1 MKADL
6 HTHTTSSD
14 GLYSPEELVAL
25 AAHHRITL
33 LAITDHDTFDGAEQ
47 IMAAKL
53 MAAKKNAAKPPM
65 QMLMGVELSLRDMH
79 GLHLLGYG
87 RNMDTPLHRKVKE
100 LAEMR
105 VSRAERM
112 VQKLA
117 SLGYPLSMEWISA
130 EVHGSIGRPHIA
142 RAMVEAGYVADVAEA
157 FDRFI
162 GDGGPAYVGGERLSM
177 AEALPLMHESGFVP
191 VIAHPMELEKPDAA
205 IRYLL
210 GQWQEQGLMGVEVYH
225 PSAGRNMAQLDR
237 MARRMGFLITGG
249 SDFHGDSGRHGMLG
263 CTAAMWTN
271 AEKDVERLMEAME

>member
-33 LAITDHDTFDGAEQ
+33 LAITDHDTFDGAVQ
-47 IMAAKL
+47 IIAAKKN
-53 MAAKKNAAKPPM
+53 AAKKNAAKPPM

-105 VSRAERM
+105 VSRAEQM

-117 SLGYPLSMEWISA
+117 SLGYPLSMERISA
-130 EVHGSIGRPHIA
+130 EAHGSIGRPHIA
-142 RAMVEAGYVADVAEA
+142 RAMVEAGYAADVAEA

-271 AEKDVERLMEAME
+271 AEKDVERLMEAMK